1 MTKNATAR
9 HCLALST
16 WRDVTAQRQSEK
28 ERIIQEWSE
37 RILGTPIPLMPHL
50 TVTNVVEWPYKSGQL
65 SARQIEI
72 TDSEPSQLLKM
83 LASGAWTAQEVL
95 LAFIARCIIAHHLTN
110 PLTDPMFDQGF
121 RRAVELDDYHRRTGK
136 TVGPF
141 HGLPISLKDVFNIQ
155 GMPTTLG
162 FVARANAHPLH
173 SDELVNRLSAAGAI
187 FYCKTNIPQSLMS
200 GECHNFLFGRTAT
213 PYNTT
218 LSAGGSSG
226 GEGSLIA
233 LGGSPLG
240 IGSDIA
246 GSIRTPANFNGI
258 YGLCPTNGR
267 FPLHDAE
274 QSNAGYL
281 INGVAGPLSKSIDG
295 LEVYARTL
303 LSLKPWEWDS
313 ACERLPWD
321 EQVYQET
328 LLIGLSGKRQLCI
341 GFVANDGIATPH
353 PPIQRGMRETRAAL
367 EKAGVQVVD
376 VQLFDGT
383 EGMWEMITRIFNA
396 DGGKA
401 FREEIAK
408 SGEPISEDI
417 ELANPQDA
425 MSVRQLL
432 DHGKKILK
440 IRQNILSRW
449 QRTSSLTATGRPVDM
464 FVLPSGC
471 HVASPHGTMK
481 YWLYEAI
488 SNILDWTCA
497 TIPVG
502 HVDLLKDPKPGNGGD
517 FKPLSS
523 LDRDNWNLYS
533 PELYSD
539 APICL
544 QDSLPMTLAMAT
556 NVVVITDAGTLAPEI
571 KDEIG
576 AYSDIVGSRS
586 DVNAPIVAGIWDLF
600 DRKTPT
606 ESFTAEWDE
615 MKYIVKGTAVI
626 TDTVTNQSYELKPG
640 SLLWIPK
647 GSRASFTKSKGLST
661 IYVEQRHGEGNFKTG
676 SEAKASCDLRS
687 KLATLIDNFVAENPS
702 SLAAHKRAQE
712 TLAGGNT
719 RSVLHGDPF
728 ALYMEGG
735 QGPYLYSVDKREYL
749 DFVSDYS
756 AAFYGHSNPAIAE
769 AISSALSTGFSL
781 GSVTRKECHLGERIK
796 RRFPSMERVRFCN
809 SGTEANTCAL
819 VTATEFTGRTKILV
833 FDNGYHDG
841 TLNFGSGDNKL
852 NFPHDFIFG
861 TYNNIEA
868 NQKHIS
874 SDLAAI
880 IVEPML
886 SAGVLIFDEVVT
898 SRLHINGLQG
908 FHKIM
913 PDMTTLGQYIGGG
926 LPFGALGGRSDIMAL
941 YETRTQK
948 LSHSGT
954 FNNNVFTISA
964 ALAAIELVSEDEI
977 HRVNKLG
984 DTIRNKISEICAAH
998 HLSDLRIT
1006 GFGSAIGL
1014 QFLRE
1019 DRDLLKG
1026 LFFYYM
1032 LQHGICIGRRGF
1044 LFLNMCHTEDHVQRF
1059 LTAFQKFV
1067 EEFK

>member
-1 MTKNATAR
+1 
-9 HCLALST
+9 
-16 WRDVTAQRQSEK
+16 
-28 ERIIQEWSE
+28 
-37 RILGTPIPLMPHL
+37 MPHL

-187 FYCKTNIPQSLMS
+187 FYCKTNIPHTLMS

-341 GFVANDGIATPH
+341 GFVANDRITTPH
-353 PPIQRGMRETRAAL
+353 PPIKRGMRETRATL

-383 EGMWEMITRIFNA
+383 EGMWEMITRIFSA
-396 DGGKA
+396 DGGNA

-408 SGEPISEDI
+408 SGEPISEKI

-425 MSVRQLL
+425 MNVRQLL

-440 IRQNILSRW
+440 IWQHILSRW
-449 QRTSSLTATGRPVDM
+449 QRTSSLTATGRPVDV

-471 HVASPHGTMK
+471 RVASPHGTMK
-481 YWLYEAI
+481 YWLHEAI

-502 HVDLLKDPKPGNGGD
+502 HVDLLKDPKPSNGGD

-544 QDSLPMTLAMAT
+544 QVL
-556 NVVVITDAGTLAPEI
+556 G
-571 KDEIG
+571 
-576 AYSDIVGSRS
+576 
-586 DVNAPIVAGIWDLF
+586 
-600 DRKTPT
+600 
-606 ESFTAEWDE
+606 
-615 MKYIVKGTAVI
+615 
-626 TDTVTNQSYELKPG
+626 Q
-640 SLLWIPK
+640 
-647 GSRASFTKSKGLST
+647 
-661 IYVEQRHGEGNFKTG
+661 
-676 SEAKASCDLRS
+676 
-687 KLATLIDNFVAENPS
+687 KLAEEKV
-702 SLAAHKRAQE
+702 LAC
-712 TLAGGNT
+712 L
-719 RSVLHGDPF
+719 
-728 ALYMEGG
+728 
-735 QGPYLYSVDKREYL
+735 
-749 DFVSDYS
+749 
-756 AAFYGHSNPAIAE
+756 
-769 AISSALSTGFSL
+769 
-781 GSVTRKECHLGERIK
+781 
-796 RRFPSMERVRFCN
+796 RV
-809 SGTEANTCAL
+809 
-819 VTATEFTGRTKILV
+819 
-833 FDNGYHDG
+833 
-841 TLNFGSGDNKL
+841 
-852 NFPHDFIFG
+852 
-861 TYNNIEA
+861 IEA
-868 NQKHIS
+868 
-874 SDLAAI
+874 
-880 IVEPML
+880 
-886 SAGVLIFDEVVT
+886 
-898 SRLHINGLQG
+898 
-908 FHKIM
+908 
-913 PDMTTLGQYIGGG
+913 
-926 LPFGALGGRSDIMAL
+926 
-941 YETRTQK
+941 
-948 LSHSGT
+948 
-954 FNNNVFTISA
+954 
-964 ALAAIELVSEDEI
+964 
-977 HRVNKLG
+977 
-984 DTIRNKISEICAAH
+984 
-998 HLSDLRIT
+998 
-1006 GFGSAIGL
+1006 
-1014 QFLRE
+1014 
-1019 DRDLLKG
+1019 
-1026 LFFYYM
+1026 
-1032 LQHGICIGRRGF
+1032 
-1044 LFLNMCHTEDHVQRF
+1044 
-1059 LTAFQKFV
+1059 
-1067 EEFK
+1067 